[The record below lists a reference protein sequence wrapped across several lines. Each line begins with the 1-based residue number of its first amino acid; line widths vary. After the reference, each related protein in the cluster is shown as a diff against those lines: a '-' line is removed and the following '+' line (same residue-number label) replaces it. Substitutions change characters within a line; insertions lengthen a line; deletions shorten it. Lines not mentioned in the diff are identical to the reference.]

1 METVIEAAAP
11 ERALTEVWRVAMS
24 LKKELR
30 MQIHMRKTREGER
43 SVLSESTQIEKAIK
57 RANYL
62 RSMFETLTEK
72 NTSTSSNWRDVLERL
87 RSSKKSASTTKSL
100 SSETRRILRAVKDFV
115 VAETPT
121 LESVDRV
128 RKIQLERCLRRRD
141 ALHLTLATIRLA
153 CPMEVE
159 NEILA
164 CRAVSVLEP
173 VLWQLQSALS
183 MLKDDANVLSGLQS
197 VAFNVKSEILTVW
210 KSVQESVSKY
220 LLVLPLPLP
229 PPRTPLTPRRMSR
242 DDKNNKN
249 TPSPI
254 VPPLLLGDAVS
265 ASNSSSNTSR
275 TTTIT
280 FGSRRGGRVSPRT

>member
-1 METVIEAAAP
+1 MIDLLTHSLTHSNNTTNTGTARAHDELVLEASKRDAVETVIEAAAP

-87 RSSKKSASTTKSL
+87 RSSKKSTSTTKSL

-121 LESVDRV
+121 LE
-128 RKIQLERCLRRRD
+128 
-141 ALHLTLATIRLA
+141 
-153 CPMEVE
+153 
-159 NEILA
+159 
-164 CRAVSVLEP
+164 
-173 VLWQLQSALS
+173 LS
-183 MLKDDANVLSGLQS
+183 L
-197 VAFNVKSEILTVW
+197 IH
-210 KSVQESVSKY
+210 
-220 LLVLPLPLP
+220 
-229 PPRTPLTPRRMSR
+229 
-242 DDKNNKN
+242 
-249 TPSPI
+249 I
-254 VPPLLLGDAVS
+254 
-265 ASNSSSNTSR
+265 
-275 TTTIT
+275 
-280 FGSRRGGRVSPRT
+280 

>member
-43 SVLSESTQIEKAIK
+43 SVLSESTQIEKAIE

-87 RSSKKSASTTKSL
+87 RSSKKSTSTTKSL

-141 ALHLTLATIRLA
+141 ALHLTLATIRIA
-153 CPMEVE
+153 CPTMEEE

-173 VLWQLQSALS
+173 VLWQLQSALC
-183 MLKDDANVLSGLQS
+183 MLKDDPNVLSGLQC
-197 VAFNVKSEILTVW
+197 VAFNIKSEILTVW

-242 DDKNNKN
+242 DNK

-265 ASNSSSNTSR
+265 ESNSSSNTSR